1 MPRKETKKA
10 QMPWKAAAVS
20 VGGALAAYF
29 LLQLVNAALL
39 WKETVGEGQAGFLV
53 ALAAGISI
61 LLSILAFGREARSGR
76 LLFCLL
82 CCGAFLGILVILA
95 LGFGNGFSA
104 GNLTG
109 TGAGAVCG
117 ALLASLLGGKRKSAK
132 RPSSRRR

>member
-61 LLSILAFGREARSGR
+61 LLSILADGCCSVCCAAE
-76 LLFCLL
+76 LFW
-82 CCGAFLGILVILA
+82 
-95 LGFGNGFSA
+95 GFS
-104 GNLTG
+104 
-109 TGAGAVCG
+109 
-117 ALLASLLGGKRKSAK
+117 
-132 RPSSRRR
+132 